1 MSIVLK
7 GVTKAYGSGV
17 RALDRLDLEVQPGQI
32 YALLGA
38 NGAGKTTTLNIL
50 LGFLPMDEGSAKVCG
65 FDVRTE
71 SVRIREQI
79 SYIPEQVHL
88 YPQLTGLENLEYI
101 LALGGLERSQDELRE
116 DLQKVGLDPKAAER
130 PTRGYSKGMRQKVGL
145 AIALA
150 RGSKVLLLDEP
161 LSGLD
166 PRSAKEFCDR
176 IRTLTEDGC
185 AVLMA
190 THDLFRA
197 REIGSKIG
205 IMKDGRIVRELDPFE
220 VSGAD
225 LEQIY
230 LEHIVGSA

>member
-1 MSIVLK
+1 MSIQLQ
-7 GVTKAYGSGV
+7 GVTKSYGAGV
-17 RALDRLDLEVQPGQI
+17 RALDGLDLEVQSGQI

-50 LGFLPMDEGSAKVCG
+50 LGFLARDGGDAKVCG
-65 FDVRTE
+65 HDVGKDAVQ
-71 SVRIREQI
+71 VREKV
-79 SYIPEQVHL
+79 SYIPEQVNL
-88 YPQLTGLENLEYI
+88 YPNMSGLENLEYI
-101 LALGGLERSQDELRE
+101 LSLAGVEKSKADLRE
-116 DLQKVGLDPKAAER
+116 DLRQVGLDPDAADR

-150 RGSKVLLLDEP
+150 RGSEVLLLDEP

-166 PRSAKEFCDR
+166 PRSAREFCDR
-176 IRTLTEDGC
+176 IRGLTEDGC

-197 REIGSKIG
+197 REVGSRIG
-205 IMKDGRIVRELDPFE
+205 IMNAGRIVREVDPSE
-220 VSGAD
+220 VSGSD

-230 LEHIVGSA
+230 LEHIGGNE